1 MSTENKVN
9 ISKENDILR
18 STFQNIAEISRVKN
32 AD

>member
-18 STFQNIAEISRVKN
+18 STFQNIAEISMVKN